1 MFQQRVI
8 ADRYELT
15 APLGQGGMGVVLR
28 GYDRRLDRRIAV
40 KLVSRTHLSAS
51 GTQADVLV
59 ERFLRETRMTA
70 RVEHP
75 GVPAVYDAGTENGE
89 LYLVMQLVEG
99 QNLGDFLAQRGPL
112 PVEGAAAV
120 GAQLASVLAAAH
132 AGFLVHRD
140 IKPPNVMVGPDGTVK
155 LLDFGIAILLDPS
168 ISRLTRSH
176 EALGSAPYIAPEL
189 CIGGDATARTDL
201 YALGCLLFE
210 VLTGR
215 PPFTGARTEA
225 VIYDQVHTPPPPLGE
240 LRDDVP
246 APLAALVADLLS
258 KEPADRPAD
267 ADEVLTRLA
276 PLLPAP
282 RPVGTPDTGGE
293 HDPSHPFR
301 YPFASRSRTGGDPA
315 RAATSPFPAPNPTGP
330 IDPDRVYDE
339 VARLVENQR
348 FVQAGDVLSDALA
361 NPEELPDDVCLR
373 FTHMRA
379 DAWISARRVDQ
390 AEREYRRLLP
400 LLIEHH
406 GEGATDVIDCRH
418 ALAACL
424 VDLDR
429 CAEAVEVLL
438 DLLDNYRALGEEETQ
453 DALEVRFEL
462 ARCYAAL
469 GELDNARNRLRDL
482 RDDAVRVLGPD
493 HPLTKKVQRLPRQR

>member
-15 APLGQGGMGVVLR
+15 TPIGQGGMGVVLR

-40 KLVSRTHLSAS
+40 KLMSQKDLSAS
-51 GTQADVLV
+51 DTQAGVLV

-99 QNLGDFLAQRGPL
+99 RNLGDFLAQRGPL
-112 PVEGAAAV
+112 PVESAV
-120 GAQLASVLAAAH
+120 AIGAQLASVLAAAH
-132 AGFLVHRD
+132 SGFLVHRD
-140 IKPPNVMVGPDGTVK
+140 IKPPNVMVGPDGAVK

-168 ISRLTRSH
+168 IPRLTRSH
-176 EALGSAPYIAPEL
+176 EALGSAPYMAPEV
-189 CIGGDATARTDL
+189 CTGADATARTDL
-201 YALGCLLFE
+201 YSLGCLLFE

-225 VIYDQVHTPPPPLGE
+225 LLFHQVHTAPPPLGE
-240 LRDDVP
+240 LRDDAP
-246 APLAALVADLLS
+246 APLAALIAGLLH
-258 KEPADRPAD
+258 KEPAERPAH

-276 PLLPAP
+276 PFLPAP
-282 RPVGTPDTGGE
+282 RPVGTPDTSGE
-293 HDPSHPFR
+293 HDPTRPFR
-301 YPFASRSRTGGDPA
+301 YPFAPRSRTGGGTA
-315 RAATSPFPAPNPTGP
+315 RAAAPAFPAPYPTGP
-330 IDPDRVYDE
+330 IDPDEVYDE
-339 VARLVENQR
+339 VDRLVDDQR
-348 FVQAGDVLSDALA
+348 FIQAGDVLSDALVNA
-361 NPEELPDDVCLR
+361 EELPDDVCLR
-373 FTHMRA
+373 FTRMRA
-379 DAWISARRVDQ
+379 DTWFYARRIDQ

-406 GEGATDVIDCRH
+406 GEGATDVIDCRD

-424 VDLDR
+424 VELDR
-429 CAEAVEVLL
+429 YAEAVEVLL
-438 DLLDNYRALGEEETQ
+438 DLLDNYRALGEEETE
-453 DALEVRFEL
+453 DAIEVRFEL

-482 RDDAVRVLGPD
+482 HGDDAVRVLGPD
-493 HPLTKKVQRLPRQR
+493 HPLTRKVQLVLN